1 MSALGDE
8 AGCGLHVLQADL
20 GAGSDVDDNAVCT
33 GNAGLQQ
40 RAGNGSL
47 GGVLG
52 LAGTLGA
59 AHAHVRVTGI
69 LHDGAH
75 VGEVQIDEGGHV
87 DQGGNGL
94 DALTQ
99 HVVGSLEGVH
109 QGDLLLADHLQA
121 LIRDHDQA
129 VHMHQQVGN
138 ALLSQA
144 HLALALKR
152 EGLGDDAH
160 GQDAQVVCHLSHHRS
175 RTGAGA
181 AAHTGGDEHHLGALE
196 RVCDLVLAFFSGTLA
211 DLRVGTCAAA
221 LGELGAQLDL
231 DGGMVLG
238 QRLLVRVH
246 RNELHA
252 LQTIADHAVHGVA
265 AAAANTDHL
274 DRRNIFVH
282 FFIEH
287 QCHNFVLHPDF
298 IVELC
303 RTHRNINLHL
313 YNCIVSSFCRECKSN
328 LRF

>member
-8 AGCGLHVLQADL
+8 AGCGLHVLQADV
-20 GAGSDVDDNAVCT
+20 GAGSDVDDNTVCT

-121 LIRDHDQA
+121 LVGDNDQA
-129 VHMHQQVGN
+129 VHVHQQVCD
-138 ALLSQA
+138 ALLGQA
-144 HLALALKR
+144 HLALALKG
-152 EGLGDDAH
+152 EGLGDDAD
-160 GQDAQVVCHLSHHRS
+160 GQDAQVVGHLGHHRS

-181 AAHTGGDEHHLGALE
+181 AAHTGGDEDHLRTLE
-196 RVCDLVLAFFSGTLA
+196 GICDLVLAFFRGALA
-211 DLRVGTCAAA
+211 DLGVCTCTAA
-221 LGELGAQLDL
+221 LGQLGAQLHL
-231 DGGMVLG
+231 GGSMVLG
-238 QRLLVRVH
+238 QSLLVGVH
-246 RNELHA
+246 CDEFDA
-252 LQTIADHAVHGVA
+252 LQAVTHHAVDGVA
-265 AAAANTDHL
+265 AAAAHADHL
-274 DRRNIFVH
+274 DRRNVFVH
-282 FFIEH
+282 FFVEH
-287 QCHNFVLHPDF
+287 QCHNFVLHR
-298 IVELC
+298 ILSQ
-303 RTHRNINLHL
+303 
-313 YNCIVSSFCRECKSN
+313 NCAVRRVS
-328 LRF
+328 LTTLI